1 MERFSPR
8 WVSAEEHRRVE
19 LRIAELEAE
28 NEKLKNRNELIHE
41 LIGLFANFNG
51 FRTSSASNTNNTS
64 GVRSEGINSLEQV
77 IDLARDLSND
87 IRNIIQ
93 TIGNRNN
100 DKS

>member
-1 MERFSPR
+1 MERFNPR

-19 LRIAELEAE
+19 LRIAELETE

-51 FRTSSASNTNNTS
+51 FRTNSTSNTNNTS
-64 GVRSEGINSLEQV
+64 GVRAEGINSLEQV
-77 IDLARDLSND
+77 IDLAKDLSND

-93 TIGNRNN
+93 TFGNRNN
-100 DKS
+100 D